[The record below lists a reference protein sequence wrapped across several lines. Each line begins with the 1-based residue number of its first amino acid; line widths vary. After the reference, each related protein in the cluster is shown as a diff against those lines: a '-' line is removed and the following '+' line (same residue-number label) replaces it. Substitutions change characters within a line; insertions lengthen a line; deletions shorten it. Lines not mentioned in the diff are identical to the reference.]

1 MQCVPQ
7 QPQLLLGDPGGRSVN
22 SELHV
27 PAAWAMVPY
36 VEARSGT
43 STNYMRTKED
53 PQARADLAG
62 HAGSINNSWDVLSVN
77 GGADDGSYTFAN
89 ALESYYV
96 TAQLIANLRFGAPL
110 PPWQATH
117 TTTPGCPVTD
127 SVYSTAKRLAVQ
139 HPLAAAGN
147 LGQNPGIAATV
158 QWTVDDLISYDP
170 ALQVVVMG
178 YPFVPATQACANDY
192 HPKSGAVTRGS
203 CSATSMLD
211 APLLGGVGPDGMQYD
226 GIQSPDGPS
235 DSSRILPLDLRPIDG
250 TCDGPSGV
258 IASNSTDIQEI
269 RLYGFPH
276 PTALGQ
282 SKIGTAAASAY
293 LGFVDTPKP

>member
-1 MQCVPQ
+1 M
-7 QPQLLLGDPGGRSVN
+7 
-22 SELHV
+22 
-27 PAAWAMVPY
+27 
-36 VEARSGT
+36 
-43 STNYMRTKED
+43 
-53 PQARADLAG
+53 
-62 HAGSINNSWDVLSVN
+62 
-77 GGADDGSYTFAN
+77 
-89 ALESYYV
+89 
-96 TAQLIANLRFGAPL
+96 
-110 PPWQATH
+110 
-117 TTTPGCPVTD
+117 
-127 SVYSTAKRLAVQ
+127 
-139 HPLAAAGN
+139 
-147 LGQNPGIAATV
+147 

-211 APLLGGVGPDGMQYD
+211 APLLGGVGPDGCQYD

-269 RLYGFPH
+269 RLYGFRIPLH
-276 PTALGQ
+276 WGSPRSEPLRPPPI
-282 SKIGTAAASAY
+282 SASSE
-293 LGFVDTPKP
+293 FPKP